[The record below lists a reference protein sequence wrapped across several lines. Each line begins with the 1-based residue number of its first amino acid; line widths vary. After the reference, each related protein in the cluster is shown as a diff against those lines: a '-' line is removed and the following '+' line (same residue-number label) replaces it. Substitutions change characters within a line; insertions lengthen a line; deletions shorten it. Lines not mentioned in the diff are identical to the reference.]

1 MWATKVI
8 QSGAICEKCRKW
20 PWRLSQGARSVF
32 QNYCSSY
39 ETCTS
44 MCQHQLC
51 TSTLASLKFGLCK
64 PGCVQNQLKT
74 QFSRHDFCLS
84 TFVGRHKFGFS
95 TKFSADLS
103 LRNSGACVFHVFLF
117 THPQGR
123 HLFHLST
130 FYGFITGRFNAV
142 TGRHA
147 LQIWIFFNHEV
158 LAWPL
163 RKDDTHT
170 QIERCKQFF
179 ELLLK
184 SSKKLRKNRGE
195 MGSEMK
201 LKTP

>member
-20 PWRLSQGARSVF
+20 PWRLSQGECSVF

-64 PGCVQNQLKT
+64 HGCVQNQLKT

-84 TFVGRHKFGFS
+84 TFVCRHKFGFS

-103 LRNSGACVFHVFLF
+103 LRNSGCVRFSRFPFQSPSRPTFILPLNFPWFHYRAFQRCHGATCFTDLDLF
-117 THPQGR
+117 QP
-123 HLFHLST
+123 
-130 FYGFITGRFNAV
+130 
-142 TGRHA
+142 
-147 LQIWIFFNHEV
+147 
-158 LAWPL
+158 
-163 RKDDTHT
+163 
-170 QIERCKQFF
+170 
-179 ELLLK
+179 
-184 SSKKLRKNRGE
+184 
-195 MGSEMK
+195 
-201 LKTP
+201 